1 MLSPRRDKEEEETE
15 FIIIVIIVPNAQRV
29 HLHFNEV
36 VHLHVMH
43 KFSALPILQIYL
55 NSFSVV

>member
-29 HLHFNEV
+29 HLLFNEV

-55 NSFSVV
+55 TSFSVV